1 MAVADK
7 VAVYLVGHDPK
18 IVLLNNTGC
27 LFQLLLRPHSA
38 AGVLWI
44 APENEL
50 AGRVGALIFKIVK
63 VGLKCAVGLFE
74 HGRGQDTDTG
84 VLGGVGK
91 IAVCGGIHEHLLIL
105 GTQGLGKLIK
115 RRNYAG

>member
-1 MAVADK
+1 MAATDK

-27 LFQLLLRPHSA
+27 LF
-38 AGVLWI
+38 
-44 APENEL
+44 
-50 AGRVGALIFKIVK
+50 
-63 VGLKCAVGLFE
+63 E
-74 HGRGQDTDTG
+74 HGRSQNTDTG

-91 IAVCGGIHEHLLIL
+91 IAVCGGIYEHLLIL
-105 GTQGLGKLIK
+105 CTQGLGKLIK

>member
-1 MAVADK
+1 MSMAAADK

-27 LFQLLLRPHSA
+27 
-38 AGVLWI
+38 
-44 APENEL
+44 
-50 AGRVGALIFKIVK
+50 
-63 VGLKCAVGLFE
+63 LFE